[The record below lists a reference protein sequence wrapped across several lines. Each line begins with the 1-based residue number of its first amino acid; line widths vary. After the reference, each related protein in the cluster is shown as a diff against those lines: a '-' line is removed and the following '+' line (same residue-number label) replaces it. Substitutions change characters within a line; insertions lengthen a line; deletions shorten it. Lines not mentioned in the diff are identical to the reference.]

1 MFVLYQTA
9 FGKLILEG
17 QLSKLGILPP
27 EGTFWP
33 ALKTAFNT
41 MWANN
46 GDVLSRQYAGTNA
59 LKVLFCET
67 TKLISIVYLWD
78 IIIPL
83 II

>member
-1 MFVLYQTA
+1 LSGACIFEEFNQVWLNLCSLFYQTA
-9 FGKLILEG
+9 FGKLVLEG

-59 LKVLFCET
+59 LKVLQP
-67 TKLISIVYLWD
+67 IN
-78 IIIPL
+78 
-83 II
+83 

>member
-1 MFVLYQTA
+1 MFLFFQTA

-59 LKVLFCET
+59 LKVLFC
-67 TKLISIVYLWD
+67 
-78 IIIPL
+78 
-83 II
+83 